1 MPQIGQII
9 KIQFF
14 DRTNTAAV
22 ASLPSKGGFLPV
34 HIRSDIIKLKALRTL
49 LTGQGGNITQT
60 TIVFNKKYA

>member
-22 ASLPSKGGFLPV
+22 AFLPV

-49 LTGQGGNITQT
+49 LGGQGGNITQT